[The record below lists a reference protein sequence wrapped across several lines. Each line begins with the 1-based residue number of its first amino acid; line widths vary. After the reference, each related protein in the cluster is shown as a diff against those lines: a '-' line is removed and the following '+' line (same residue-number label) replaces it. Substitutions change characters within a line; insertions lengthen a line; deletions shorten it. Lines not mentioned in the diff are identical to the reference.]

1 MCATNPTPHESF
13 SIAGSYS
20 PDFFGKPN
28 FKGVWFLMLIKLFS
42 YELQA
47 INRNRFRSLRP
58 DFNQSVAKAIVQYRI
73 NGDLVERLSRPR
85 FSTKSLEQ
93 NKKRCLTIT
102 LPSSKSRLRKKRLN
116 NSKIL
121 TI

>member
-20 PDFFGKPN
+20 PTFFGKPN
-28 FKGVWFLMLIKLFS
+28 FKGVWIFLLIKLFS

-58 DFNQSVAKAIVQYRI
+58 DFDQSVTKAIIQYRI
-73 NGDLVERLSRPR
+73 NDDLVERLSRPR
-85 FSTKSLEQ
+85 FSTKKSGAKQ
-93 NKKRCLTIT
+93 KAVFNNNIAQIKVKITKKAFE
-102 LPSSKSRLRKKRLN
+102 
-116 NSKIL
+116 
-121 TI
+121 